1 MLMILAVVVQLAA
14 ADNPFAGAPQPDAA
28 RYQACLAQ
36 AAVNPVV
43 ARRAAELWL
52 DNEGGAPA
60 KHCLGAALA
69 GLGQMEEA
77 AAWVEDAAH
86 DVAAGK
92 SAAALGALRT
102 PELIAELKAQA
113 ADYWLEARDY
123 EIALAR
129 LEEAIALVSAASEK
143 MVDYLIL
150 YARAAAGLQRYA
162 LAVDSL
168 TQLID
173 RHPDHAEA
181 HVLRATAS
189 RHLGHYEEAE
199 VDLTRALTLSPD
211 DKDALLERGIVR
223 RLGGDTEGAK
233 ADWRRIV
240 TLYPES
246 DAAATAQRNL
256 ELIEGGD

>member
-1 MLMILAVVVQLAA
+1 MFAILAAIVLFAA
-14 ADNPFAGAPQPDAA
+14 TDNPFEGAPQPDAA

-36 AAVNPVV
+36 AAANPVV

-52 DNEGGAPA
+52 DHEGGAPA
-60 KHCLGAALA
+60 KHCLGTALA

-92 SAAALGALRT
+92 SAASLGALRT

-113 ADYWLEARDY
+113 AEYWLDARDY
-123 EIALAR
+123 EIAMMR
-129 LEEAIALVSAASEK
+129 LNEAIALVSAASER
-143 MVDYLIL
+143 MVDYLML
-150 YARAAAGLQRYA
+150 YARAAAGLGRYA
-162 LAVDSL
+162 LAIDSL

-181 HVLRATAS
+181 YVLRATAS
-189 RHLGHYEEAE
+189 RYLGHYEEAE
-199 VDLTRALTLSPD
+199 HDLNRALTLLPD
-211 DKDALLERGIVR
+211 DQDALLERGIVR
-223 RLGGDTEGAK
+223 RLGGDSAGAK
-233 ADWRRIV
+233 ADWQRIV

-246 DAAATAQRNL
+246 EAAAMARRNL
-256 ELIEGGD
+256 ELLRGRD